1 MYGTHTVAVSF
12 AMLDIMRNGAAWGY
26 DLDPRTSHLWDRG
39 TWGDARFL
47 FWWFGWVAIEFN
59 LTYVY
64 SFLDTVMIYIYIDI
78 LYQGIATHANISM
91 YTSYVCKYIYLICMY
106 TYVYVYL
113 SAVWHRWMDLFW
125 EGYLWGEICFP
136 FWTFFL
142 ISGSLLLCFS
152 TFAFPC
158 FSVCIVLCFSASPLC
173 CLSAP
178 PLFCFS
184 QLFCFSA
191 SLKPSL
197 NKLINNKP

>member
-64 SFLDTVMIYIYIDI
+64 SFLDTVMMYIYIDI

-91 YTSYVCKYIYLICMY
+91 YTSYVCKYIYLIRMY
-106 TYVYVYL
+106 TYTLVL
-113 SAVWHRWMDLFW
+113 CDIDGW
-125 EGYLWGEICFP
+125 ICFGRAIFGGKYVFRFGHFFD
-136 FWTFFL
+136 FWFPASLLFYFCFSL
-142 ISGSLLLCFS
+142 LLCLYSSLLLCFS
-152 TFAFPC
+152 AVLPICPSAFLLFPA
-158 FSVCIVLCFSASPLC
+158 FL
-173 CLSAP
+173 
-178 PLFCFS
+178 LFCFS
-184 QLFCFSA
+184 
-191 SLKPSL
+191 
-197 NKLINNKP
+197 

>member
-64 SFLDTVMIYIYIDI
+64 SFLDTVMMYIYRYI
-78 LYQGIATHANISM
+78 ISRHSN
-91 YTSYVCKYIYLICMY
+91 TCKYLYVYILCMQIYLPY

-136 FWTFFL
+136 FWAFFWFL
-142 ISGSLLLCFS
+142 VPCFFAFLLLL
-152 TFAFPC
+152 FP
-158 FSVCIVLCFSASPLC
+158 
-173 CLSAP
+173 
-178 PLFCFS
+178 
-184 QLFCFSA
+184 A
-191 SLKPSL
+191 SLFV
-197 NKLINNKP
+197 